1 MGGRGAWWQ
10 REIVHIHYDRI
21 GPGRRRR
28 SGTGTAAESRWHCN
42 LTGMFPNPGNKAVRH
57 EWRMPSVLKEIN
69 CELEGNVVHTVI
81 EYYWS
86 VEQERPGS
94 SHGRLETGADVS
106 CLSKAA
112 VRSPDQE
119 WTELIGMSE
128 LPGKDI
134 RVGAWECAAYAAPE
148 CELPDTSAL
157 SKLHDAINNYNC

>member
-21 GPGRRRR
+21 GLGRRR

-42 LTGMFPNPGNKAVRH
+42 LTGMFPNHGNKAARH

-86 VEQERPGS
+86 VEHERPGS
-94 SHGRLETGADVS
+94 SHAKQASGAEVWW
-106 CLSKAA
+106 LRKAKEQL
-112 VRSPDQE
+112 PDHERTQLGWE
-119 WTELIGMSE
+119 ARWK
-128 LPGKDI
+128 KDI
-134 RVGAWECAAYAAPE
+134 CDCASVCTCAANPTPECA
-148 CELPDTSAL
+148 LPDTPAL
-157 SKLHDAINNYNC
+157 SKLHDIINNYNC